1 MHSVYRSFF
10 AFFHGQFCGFFF
22 HLEFPLCLNHALA
35 LVKDIYDKERL
46 SGGERDLGRDSS
58 V

>member
-10 AFFHGQFCGFFF
+10 AFFSWPVLWFLFSLG
-22 HLEFPLCLNHALA
+22 FPLCLNHSLA
-35 LVKDIYDKERL
+35 LVEDIYDKERL
-46 SGGERDLGRDSS
+46 LGSERDLGRDSS